1 MAAVAAA
8 AIDISID
15 YSSCMYILLQ
25 PLQRKWN
32 KHGMRAQSVGHIK
45 IAFLLFWL
53 FNGIVIKSKSAAL
66 LTTLYASIV

>member
-8 AIDISID
+8 AIDISDD
-15 YSSCMYILLQ
+15 YSSCMYILQ

-32 KHGMRAQSVGHIK
+32 KHGMRAQSVSHIK
-45 IAFLLFWL
+45 IAFLLFRL